1 MKTFYLISYASRNG
15 NIKKTIVAKDENEAH
30 FLLQNKGF
38 DTRNDNYIIESKE
51 YETLRSQF
59 IRL

>member
-1 MKTFYLISYASRNG
+1 MRTFYLISYQSRSG
-15 NIKKTIVAKDENEAH
+15 NIVKSITAKDENEAH
-30 FLLQNKGF
+30 FLLQSKGYNTL
-38 DTRNDNYIIESKE
+38 DDYYIIESKD